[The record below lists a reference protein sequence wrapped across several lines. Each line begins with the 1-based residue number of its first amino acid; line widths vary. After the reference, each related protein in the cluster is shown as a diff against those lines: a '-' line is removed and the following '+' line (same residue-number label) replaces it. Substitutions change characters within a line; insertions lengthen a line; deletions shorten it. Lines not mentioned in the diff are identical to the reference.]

1 MSAFTLQPG
10 DAVQYNRHAY
20 RIRAAV
26 SLTTVRIEDCGTGQ
40 TLVVPV
46 TALEAS
52 DAQTSTSIGDD
63 IFHAPDIMQIAE
75 ADWAEAKRRAQI
87 LCPRGHD
94 APMPTVRR
102 TASRGRVPIFP
113 VDM

>member
-1 MSAFTLQPG
+1 MDEPSSFWNAFTLQPG

-52 DAQTSTSIGDD
+52 EAQTSTSIGDD
-63 IFHAPDIMQIAE
+63 IGIVS
-75 ADWAEAKRRAQI
+75 RRNF
-87 LCPRGHD
+87 L
-94 APMPTVRR
+94 
-102 TASRGRVPIFP
+102 S
-113 VDM
+113 